1 LCPEN
6 GFEVFEFAYV
16 NTVAL
21 GSDGFPAVNQM
32 SPAVNQMSPDVNQM
46 SRDSLGSDPAANP
59 NSQKGNP
66 DF

>member
-6 GFEVFEFAYV
+6 GFEVFEFAYI

-21 GSDGFPAVNQM
+21 GSDGFPAVN
-32 SPAVNQMSPDVNQM
+32 PMSPDVNQM